1 MATDDINEM
10 LIPMFEED
18 ARLVGQ
24 ARGLTD
30 VFVAAA
36 GEHVAD
42 WIGEHVRKIVTI
54 EHEVTAA
61 IGPKLTDLKGA
72 LAKVQATAPA
82 KTKAVLKD
90 LGWLWTRG
98 RDEPLRTTG
107 SYPPVATSPFHIYD
121 DTFGNSLTVPRL
133 IQESLSVAY
142 GDAGPLLKRYGY
154 KDAENFVP
162 LKHQTTGNRY
172 RYGADLSEAG
182 KRALKAAAD
191 ADDLIGRHR
200 QAIQKRRKEL
210 HEAAATSAWDSA

>member
-1 MATDDINEM
+1 MANDGINEM
-10 LIPMFEED
+10 LAPMFED
-18 ARLVGQ
+18 DVRLVRQ
-24 ARGLTD
+24 ARALTD

-42 WIGEHVRKIVTI
+42 WIGEHVRKIVTT
-54 EHEVTAA
+54 EHEVTVAL
-61 IGPKLTDLKGA
+61 GPKLTDLKAA
-72 LAKVQATAPA
+72 LAKVQAAAPA
-82 KTKAVLKD
+82 KTKSVLKNLD
-90 LGWLWTRG
+90 WLWTRG
-98 RDEPLRTTG
+98 RDEPLRDTG

-121 DTFGNSLTVPRL
+121 NTFGNSFRVPRQ
-133 IQESLSVAY
+133 IEESLSVAY

-162 LKHQTTGNRY
+162 LKHQTTGSRY
-172 RYGADLSEAG
+172 RYGADLSDAG